1 MIIIINDTKI
11 VAFFRIPSA
20 LFGAA
25 LSINTP
31 KSSKVFMNLIIPSIS
46 SFKLI
51 KINSF
56 HVLTALFPIIL
67 LSNLYTAFEG
77 KLFTSPGK
85 LYLAKG
91 IVTSIITNLPKLHNQ
106 EPKDLSNFK
115 VYIC

>member
-1 MIIIINDTKI
+1 
-11 VAFFRIPSA
+11 
-20 LFGAA
+20 
-25 LSINTP
+25 
-31 KSSKVFMNLIIPSIS
+31 MNLIIPSIS
-46 SFKLI
+46 SFKVI

-56 HVLTALFPIIL
+56 HVLTALFPIVF

-91 IVTSIITNLPKLHNQ
+91 IVASTNLPKLHNQ